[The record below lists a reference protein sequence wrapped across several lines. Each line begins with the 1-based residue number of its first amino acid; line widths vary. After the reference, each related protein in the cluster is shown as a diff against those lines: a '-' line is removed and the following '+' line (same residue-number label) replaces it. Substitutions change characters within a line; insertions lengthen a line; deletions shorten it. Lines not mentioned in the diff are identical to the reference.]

1 MLTGLL
7 LSSVFT
13 KAETGFWSSVGQN
26 ELLLMF
32 TCGILIFVI
41 LVMISLLRSVS
52 RFLDHANIKLGEISA
67 LSGFIRSLTDAVPV
81 QEEAA
86 VLTDHEYDGIRE
98 LDNNLPPWWKFL
110 FYATIVFGGVYIYIY
125 HYSDMGS
132 LQTQEY
138 EQEMI
143 AAEKELAANVKLA
156 SVSVDENSV
165 SLSDAIGIKNGMTM
179 FESYCAACHGKAGEG
194 GVGPNLTDEYWLHGG
209 SLSDVF
215 KTIKYGVPEKGMISW
230 KSQLGG
236 ADIQDITSYISTLKG
251 TNPPNAKAP
260 QGEKF
265 TATEVAAADAEIA
278 EAKEGK

>member
-1 MLTGLL
+1 MILTGLL

-41 LVMISLLRSVS
+41 LVMISLLLSIS
-52 RFLDHANIKLGEISA
+52 SFLDHANVKLGQISA

-98 LDNNLPPWWKFL
+98 LDNNLPPWWKYL
-110 FYATIVFGGVYIYIY
+110 FYASIVFAGVYIYTY
-125 HYSDMGS
+125 HLSDWGS
-132 LQTQEY
+132 LQHEEY

-143 AAEKELAANVKLA
+143 AAQQELATNVKLA
-156 SVSVDENSV
+156 SVSIDENNIH
-165 SLSDAIGIKNGMTM
+165 LSDAKGIENGMTM

-209 SLSDVF
+209 SMADVF

-236 ADIQDITSYISTLKG
+236 ADIQDITSYIATLKG

-260 QGEKF
+260 QGEKSA
-265 TATEVAAADAEIA
+265 ATEGAVAEAEIV
-278 EAKEGK
+278 EVGK